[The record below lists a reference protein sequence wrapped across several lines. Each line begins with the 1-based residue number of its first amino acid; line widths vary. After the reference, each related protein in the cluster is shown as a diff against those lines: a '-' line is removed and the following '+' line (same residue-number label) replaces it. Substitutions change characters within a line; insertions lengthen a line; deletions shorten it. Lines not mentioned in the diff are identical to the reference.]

1 MVETQSDNN
10 TPPKGDI
17 DILRNFNPVME
28 IKLNEHSQVHMH
40 PYTDNVKHNFLWYSD
55 LLPQHTHPWEIE
67 HPNYGNCIINALFC

>member
-40 PYTDNVKHNFLWYSD
+40 PYTDNVKVHMHPYTDNVKHNLE
-55 LLPQHTHPWEIE
+55 QQ
-67 HPNYGNCIINALFC
+67 